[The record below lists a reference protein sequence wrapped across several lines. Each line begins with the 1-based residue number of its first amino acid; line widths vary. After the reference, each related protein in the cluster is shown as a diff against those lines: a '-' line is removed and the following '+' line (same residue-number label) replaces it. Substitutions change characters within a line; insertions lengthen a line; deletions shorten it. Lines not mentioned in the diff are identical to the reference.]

1 MSITKEEGKGENKLM
16 LIIGFLLLIVGADLL
31 VKGSSNIAKKF
42 NIPEILIGLTIVAL
56 GTSMPE
62 LIITI
67 SSTSQNATDLIIG
80 NAIGSNLCNLLLIM
94 GITAILRPI
103 VIDKETKSIHLP
115 VALFSTIVVLCL
127 GIGILGSPN
136 NLINRTD
143 GIILVVL
150 YLLYFLYPIIIEIKD
165 IKTSVNEN
173 KKKHIKV
180 KGILISIFFII
191 IGIIALKN
199 GGDIVVNE
207 STEIAI
213 KYGVSERVIGLTIV
227 AVGTALPELIT
238 SIIAVIKKEDN
249 LAVGNLIGSCI
260 LNSFLILGTGAII
273 TPLAF
278 SREFILN
285 LILLIFST
293 ILIWSYCIIGKK
305 NTITRY
311 KGILLLITYF
321 VYMINLFK

>member
-1 MSITKEEGKGENKLM
+1 M
-16 LIIGFLLLIVGADLL
+16 LILGFLLLVVGADIL

-67 SSTSQNATDLIIG
+67 SSASQNATDLIIG

-94 GITAILRPI
+94 GIIAILRPI
-103 VIDKETKSIHLP
+103 IIDKETILIHLP
-115 VALFSTIVVLCL
+115 VALISSVAVLCL
-127 GIGILGSPN
+127 GVGILGSPN
-136 NLINRTD
+136 NLINRND
-143 GIILVVL
+143 GIILVTL
-150 YLLYFLYPIIIEIKD
+150 YLIYFLYPVIVEIKD
-165 IKTSVNEN
+165 IKKTVKEKSKIPNKSEN
-173 KKKHIKV
+173 ILLSIIFV
-180 KGILISIFFII
+180 VLGGI
-191 IGIIALKN
+191 GLKF

-213 KYGVSERVIGLTIV
+213 KYGISERVIGLTIV
-227 AVGTALPELIT
+227 AIGTALPELIT
-238 SIIAVIKKEDN
+238 SIIAVIKKEGD

-278 SREFILN
+278 SNEFIFN
-285 LILLIFST
+285 LMLLIFSI
-293 ILIWSYCIIGKK
+293 ILIGVFGVMGRK

-311 KGILLLITYF
+311 KGALLLMIYL

>member
-1 MSITKEEGKGENKLM
+1 M
-16 LIIGFLLLIVGADLL
+16 LILGFLLLVIGADIL
-31 VKGSSNIAKKF
+31 VKGSGNIAKKF

-67 SSTSQNATDLIIG
+67 SSASQNATDLIIG

-94 GITAILRPI
+94 GTIAILRPI
-103 VIDKETKSIHLP
+103 IIDKETILIHLP
-115 VALFSTIVVLCL
+115 VALISSVAVLCL
-127 GIGILGSPN
+127 GVGILGSPN

-143 GIILVVL
+143 GIILVSL
-150 YLLYFLYPIIIEIKD
+150 YLIYFLYPVIIEIKD
-165 IKTSVNEN
+165 IKKSVKEKSQKSNKSEN
-173 KKKHIKV
+173 
-180 KGILISIFFII
+180 ILLSIIFII
-191 IGIIALKN
+191 LGVIALKF

-213 KYGVSERVIGLTIV
+213 KYGISERVIGLTIV
-227 AVGTALPELIT
+227 AIGTALPELIT
-238 SIIAVIKKEDN
+238 SIIAVIKKEGD

-273 TPLAF
+273 KPLAF
-278 SREFILN
+278 SNEFIFN
-285 LILLIFST
+285 LILLIFSI
-293 ILIWSYCIIGKK
+293 ILIGGFCIIGKK

-311 KGILLLITYF
+311 KGALLLMIYLI
-321 VYMINLFK
+321 YMINLFK